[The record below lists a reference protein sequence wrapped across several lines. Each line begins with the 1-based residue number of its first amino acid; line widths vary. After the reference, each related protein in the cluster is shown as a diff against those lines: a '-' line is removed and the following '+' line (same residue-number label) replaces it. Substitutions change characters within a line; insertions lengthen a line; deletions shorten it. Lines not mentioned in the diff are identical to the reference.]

1 MELHNGGRYY
11 IEVIH
16 KQGEGDG
23 FVQVFWSNPDVTEFQ
38 LISSEYL
45 SSCSVSSKQD
55 AMSQLF
61 AKRLVIL
68 QTAWE
73 KSLRFLTLPLISEV
87 GYLPQ
92 CKYKSSFIPKDKI
105 DKDNGLSLVYLSNV
119 FPQDDTFM
127 GSKGNVWSWSN
138 RAADGEIVQS
148 VVDKMIASLCKKTGK

>member
-1 MELHNGGRYY
+1 MN
-11 IEVIH
+11 
-16 KQGEGDG
+16 
-23 FVQVFWSNPDVTEFQ
+23 QV
-38 LISSEYL
+38 
-45 SSCSVSSKQD
+45 
-55 AMSQLF
+55 F

-73 KSLRFLTLPLISEV
+73 KFSRFFTLPLISEV

-105 DKDNGLSLVYLSNV
+105 DKDNGVSLVYLSNV

-138 RAADGEIVQS
+138 RAADREIVQS
-148 VVDKMIASLCKKTGK
+148 VVEKMIASLCEKTGK